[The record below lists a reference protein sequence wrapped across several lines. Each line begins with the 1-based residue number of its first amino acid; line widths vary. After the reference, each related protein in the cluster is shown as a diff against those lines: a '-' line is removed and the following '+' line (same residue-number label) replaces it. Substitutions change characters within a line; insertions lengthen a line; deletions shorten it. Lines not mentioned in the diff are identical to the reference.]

1 METVELQRTLVKSP
15 PELWDELSAEPGI
28 SRWLGEIRIY
38 KAEAPKRLEWGGR
51 GAHGVIELE
60 PSGWG
65 TRVRAQASIEPP
77 PRLGRC
83 SGAPRSPDIEQRLGQ
98 LLDDLGD
105 GSLERAVSALR
116 KTRRPGVPCRHR
128 GNRLHPRGAG
138 PAAGDRPTSSGRRSS
153 CSAS

>member
-1 METVELQRTLVKSP
+1 MEIVELQRTLVKSP

-38 KAEAPKRLEWGGR
+38 KAEAPTRLEWTGR

-77 PRLGRC
+77 PRLGRLF
-83 SGAPRSPDIEQRLGQ
+83 GRTEEPDLERCLGQ
-98 LLDDLGD
+98 LLDDLG
-105 GSLERAVSALR
+105 
-116 KTRRPGVPCRHR
+116 
-128 GNRLHPRGAG
+128 
-138 PAAGDRPTSSGRRSS
+138 SSTLKSG
-153 CSAS
+153 